1 MIRSAA
7 SEKIADINSL
17 KIDSKFSKP
26 DAKIIDIKG
35 KNHYQ
40 ARSASI
46 RQISSSSSQAAIP
59 LFYNLIYKMTI
70 TGTYLTFFTI
80 ISIGTRYPAATTHM
94 NMDSTSTVS
103 SVVAG

>member
-1 MIRSAA
+1 MGVPGSALHLEYTIGLRSAGR
-7 SEKIADINSL
+7 SQGKIEEKIADINSL

-59 LFYNLIYKMTI
+59 LFYNLIYK
-70 TGTYLTFFTI
+70 
-80 ISIGTRYPAATTHM
+80 
-94 NMDSTSTVS
+94 
-103 SVVAG
+103 